1 MADLLSGHLP
11 PVPLSDQIACVER
24 EIAMRRRVYPNWVA
38 SGRLRQAA
46 ADEEL
51 RRMEAVRDTLI
62 ALRKTMPA

>member
-1 MADLLSGHLP
+1 MADLLAGHLP

-51 RRMEAVRDTLI
+51 RRMEAVRDTLR
-62 ALRKTMPA
+62 ALAKVPA